1 MLQYSQPEFFL
12 PQEEMYPPV
21 KRRDGDFIPAAYLL
35 HRAAADKVSAQDND
49 QEAQGIRPV
58 WNNAGREQRMGMPTG
73 IADVPGYGKNARC
86 LSMAIPFHEISFIV
100 SESTQA
106 AFGGTVRTLL
116 AGLRSRLKGRFK
128 PLLIRKFHII
138 QLAKTENRRI
148 ISMQGR
154 SRFSVTELICGE
166 EAGLWRDGASS
177 FLVTKS
183 S

>member
-1 MLQYSQPEFFL
+1 
-12 PQEEMYPPV
+12 
-21 KRRDGDFIPAAYLL
+21 
-35 HRAAADKVSAQDND
+35 
-49 QEAQGIRPV
+49 
-58 WNNAGREQRMGMPTG
+58 MGMPTG

-138 QLAKTENRRI
+138 QLAKNRE
-148 ISMQGR
+148 Q
-154 SRFSVTELICGE
+154 TYHKY
-166 EAGLWRDGASS
+166 AGTLTVFRDGTHMWRGSWSLA
-177 FLVTKS
+177 
-183 S
+183 